1 VFCPRVSLEIVTDI
15 ANIVVLIVVELL
27 VKLCEIF
34 VKL

>member
-15 ANIVVLIVVELL
+15 AYIVVLIVVELL